1 MGCYIEQYEQHG
13 SDRAEYGTRLLDN
26 ISTKLIGSGMEG
38 VAARSL
44 RQYRQFFATYPEIRQ
59 TLSAKSSEV
68 LIPSSIRQTLPLE
81 SPVSS
86 PTREPISVER
96 WDVFRKLSFSHFA
109 ELIAITDETKRLF
122 YEVECIRGNWSVR
135 ELKRQNASLYY
146 ERSGLSTDKKKLA
159 ELTRSSA
166 ETADPRIAIRD
177 PYVRRAVEDASW
189 IRGVIAGRIPSR
201 SSRLGPI

>member
-1 MGCYIEQYEQHG
+1 MVCYIEQYEQHG
-13 SDRAEYGTRLLDN
+13 SDRAEYGAKLLDN
-26 ISTKLIGSGMEG
+26 ISSKLIGSGMEG

-44 RQYRQFFATYPEIRQ
+44 RQYRQFFATYPEIWQ

-86 PTREPISVER
+86 PAWEPISVER

-135 ELKRQNASLYY
+135 ELKRQIAFEEGMIARWL
-146 ERSGLSTDKKKLA
+146 ERLREID
-159 ELTRSSA
+159 
-166 ETADPRIAIRD
+166 ETP
-177 PYVRRAVEDASW
+177 VS
-189 IRGVIAGRIPSR
+189 
-201 SSRLGPI
+201 